1 MIYQSDDHAASVRSS
16 WFSSWLPVRRA
27 LHCNAWLLMAGLICG
42 GVTIVDMS
50 SANAQEAV
58 LERPFELD
66 ETPVP
71 PKIDEPTPAEIRE
84 AIRRGVEFMLADQN
98 PNGSWGSPTRT
109 KGLNIYA
116 PVPGAHHAFR
126 AATTSLGISGLID
139 TFDRL
144 PETEQSDLKSRVRDS
159 IQRAETWLL
168 RELPKLRRADGTA
181 LYNVWGHG
189 YSIQALVRL
198 HGWHEGDLDQQTVMV
213 DLIQDQFEKLQRYE
227 SVDGG
232 WGYYDFRYQSDQPT
246 SSSTSFVNGAVLV
259 ALKEADKIGVSPPQ
273 RMVDRAVAS
282 LGRQQKPDFSY
293 LYSEDLQYQPMR
305 EINRPGGSLGRSQ
318 CCNAAM
324 RVWGDTKIT
333 DDVVKV
339 WLCRLYLRNGWLDI
353 GRKRPIP
360 HEAWMQVAG
369 YFYFFGHYY
378 AAVGMDLLPEDE
390 RGPYQAMLAKL
401 MLDRQETD
409 GSWWDYPLYDYH
421 QPYGTA
427 FVLLTL
433 DSCLPTS

>member
-1 MIYQSDDHAASVRSS
+1 MNIKQMDHTVMTTMIARLNRTLALRSGLVLTVLFLS
-16 WFSSWLPVRRA
+16 THGGSLPA
-27 LHCNAWLLMAGLICG
+27 E
-42 GVTIVDMS
+42 D
-50 SANAQEAV
+50 AV
-58 LERPFELD
+58 AVEPFDLSRN
-66 ETPVP
+66 
-71 PKIDEPTPAEIRE
+71 PTPPEIDAPAETEIRD
-84 AIRRGVEFMLADQN
+84 AIVRGIKFMLADQN

-126 AATTSLGISGLID
+126 AATTSLGIAGLID
-139 TFDRL
+139 TLDHL
-144 PETEQSDLKSRVRDS
+144 PTDASEENLRDQVHDS
-159 IQRAETWLL
+159 VQRAEVWLF
-168 RELPKLRRADGTA
+168 RELPKLRRADGSA
-181 LYNVWGHG
+181 VYNVWGHG

-198 HGWHEGDLDQQTVMV
+198 HEWHKDNADRQASIVQ
-213 DLIQDQFEKLQRYE
+213 LIKDQFEMLQRYE

-232 WGYYDFRYQSDQPT
+232 WGYYDFRYQADQPT

-259 ALKEADKIGVSPPQ
+259 ALKEADALGVTPPQ
-273 RMVDRAVAS
+273 RMVDRAVAALS
-282 LGRQQKPDFSY
+282 RQQKSDFTY
-293 LYSEDLQYQPMR
+293 LYSEDLKYRPMR

-318 CCNAAM
+318 CCNTAM
-324 RVWGDTKIT
+324 RMWGDPKIT
-333 DDVVKV
+333 DEVVKV

-378 AAVGMDLLPEDE
+378 ASVGMDLLPEDE
-390 RGPYQAMLAKL
+390 RGPYQSMLARL

-421 QPYGTA
+421 QPYGTG
-427 FVLLTL
+427 FVLMTL
-433 DSCLPTS
+433 DACMP